1 MPSSR
6 SGSPSTS
13 GEHGAMRE
21 HAKQLK
27 SDGSGNGIQST
38 RSSSWSGGRNVTRWK
53 RSAANGRLPPHATMR
68 TIRRSE
74 RETIEN
80 GGTTLARRR
89 WDPPKKSKP
98 NPLQSDPLQS
108 DAPESDDEA
117 REAAAAAQSLLFLQQ
132 YGKRNAVAANPSPLD
147 ARNSFPDEPPFG
159 RAANLREEDEPSAK
173 SGHGTSGRWAV
184 LTPSTFSDGDGDGA
198 VFYLFLPILSLS
210 LRYGQI
216 VNVLWSSPMATKF
229 DACDRILVRHVPG
242 PSTQEIHKKQSP
254 GLATRG

>member
-13 GEHGAMRE
+13 GEHGAVRE

-38 RSSSWSGGRNVTRWK
+38 GSSSWSGGRNVTRWNKARPMEGCLRMLLREPSEVRERK
-53 RSAANGRLPPHATMR
+53 RLKMAEQRAAKK
-68 TIRRSE
+68 
-74 RETIEN
+74 
-80 GGTTLARRR
+80 LARRR

-132 YGKRNAVAANPSPLD
+132 YGKCNAVAANPSPSD
-147 ARNSFPDEPPFG
+147 ARNPFPDDLPPSDE
-159 RAANLREEDEPSAK
+159 LPTSEEEDEPSAK
-173 SGHGTSGRWAV
+173 SGHGTSRRWAV
-184 LTPSTFSDGDGDGA
+184 LTPSD
-198 VFYLFLPILSLS
+198 VE
-210 LRYGQI
+210 
-216 VNVLWSSPMATKF
+216 
-229 DACDRILVRHVPG
+229 HV
-242 PSTQEIHKKQSP
+242 Q
-254 GLATRG
+254 RR